1 MQGAILYA
9 DALERI
15 IPDFRDDAPLERH
28 VIEQRVWVLSD
39 DAYVGSTY
47 RSAAFDKPPYN
58 RYTIIRAQFDKWFSQ
73 KVQEAGALL
82 LCETT
87 VTGLVM
93 DGDRVAGVHTDRGG
107 TVYADLVILG
117 DGVNSLLANK
127 AGFHPELKPRD
138 VALAVKE
145 IHFLPEATIESR
157 FNVQPDQGVVIEMAG
172 KITQGMVGT
181 GFLYTNRESLTIG
194 VGCLLSDFKANG
206 VPPYQMLEDM
216 KKHPAIAPLLEG
228 GEMKEYCA
236 HLIPEGGYKAV
247 PQVYGHGWL
256 MVGDAAM
263 LVNSVHREGSQP
275 GHDLRPPGGGN
286 GARTGR
292 RRQGHDGAQSG
303 RLPRAPGRQLRA
315 QGPEEIP
322 APAAGVRPQPPVL
335 HRLPGPAQRRR
346 PHPAHRRRRRQENQ
360 GKTGAQKLRHAP
372 LAAGSGGRCL
382 QAVEGLRMIKVEE
395 KLFQNRYRVDA
406 GRPHI
411 SIIDASVCQHDCP
424 TKQCTVCCPAA
435 CYTREGDGR
444 VTLITDGCLECGT
457 CRVICTDHRN
467 VAWEYPR
474 GGYGI
479 LFKFG

>member
-1 MQGAILYA
+1 MSEKFDVIVVGAGPAGNAAAFTLAKGGLKVLQIERGESPGSKNVQGAILYA

-28 VIEQRVWVLSD
+28 IIEQRIWVLSD

-145 IHFLPEATIESR
+145 IHFLPEPTIESR

-263 LVNSVHREGSQP
+263 LVNSVHREGSN
-275 GHDLRPPGGGN
+275 L
-286 GARTGR
+286 AMT
-292 RRQGHDGAQSG
+292 SG
-303 RLPRAPGRQLRA
+303 RLAAETALELA
-315 QGPEEIP
+315 
-322 APAAGVRPQPPVL
+322 AAGKAMTARNLAAYRARLEDSFVL
-335 HRLPGPAQRRR
+335 KDLKKYQRLPQVFDRNHQFFTDYPDLLNGAAHTLLTVDGVDKKTKEKQVRKNFVTRRS
-346 PHPAHRRRRRQENQ
+346 PLGLVGDAF
-360 GKTGAQKLRHAP
+360 KLWRAF
-372 LAAGSGGRCL
+372 
-382 QAVEGLRMIKVEE
+382 E
-395 KLFQNRYRVDA
+395 
-406 GRPHI
+406 
-411 SIIDASVCQHDCP
+411 
-424 TKQCTVCCPAA
+424 
-435 CYTREGDGR
+435 
-444 VTLITDGCLECGT
+444 
-457 CRVICTDHRN
+457 
-467 VAWEYPR
+467 
-474 GGYGI
+474 
-479 LFKFG
+479 